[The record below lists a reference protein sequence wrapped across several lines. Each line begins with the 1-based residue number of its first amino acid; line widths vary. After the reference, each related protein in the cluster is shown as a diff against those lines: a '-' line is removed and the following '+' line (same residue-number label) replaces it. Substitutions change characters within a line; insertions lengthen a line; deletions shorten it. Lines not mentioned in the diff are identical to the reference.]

1 MAACVV
7 GMMASLTGVRSS
19 TESRLFFA
27 RLFNLDHNSD
37 PDIGSTLI
45 IAGSGAVI
53 AFLDWCAAIFIW
65 FKLPRSSQVCSSLL
79 WINTSIGV

>member
-7 GMMASLTGVRSS
+7 GMMASLTGVKSS

-27 RLFNLDHNSD
+27 RLFHLDHTSD

-45 IAGSGAVI
+45 IAGSGTIV
-53 AFLDWCAAIFIW
+53 AFVDWCIAIGIW
-65 FKLPRSSQVCSSLL
+65 FRLPRSSQVLSPLL
-79 WINTSIGV
+79 WNNTSIGV